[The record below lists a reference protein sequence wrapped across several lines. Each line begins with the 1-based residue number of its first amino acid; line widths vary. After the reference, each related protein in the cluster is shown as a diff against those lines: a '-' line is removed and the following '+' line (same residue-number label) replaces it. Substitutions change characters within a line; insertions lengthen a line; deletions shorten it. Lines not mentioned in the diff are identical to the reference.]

1 MPWRKKLKAKPVDE
15 QAMEYIVKH
24 ADEAYDKARNAA
36 REARDK
42 RDRKRAR
49 HYSLLALRIAEM
61 VGKPP
66 G

>member
-1 MPWRKKLKAKPVDE
+1 MPWRKKLKLRPVDE
-15 QAMEYIVKH
+15 QAREFIEKH
-24 ADEAYDKARNAA
+24 ADAACDKARNAA
-36 REARDK
+36 REARDN

-49 HYSLLALRIAEM
+49 RIAEM